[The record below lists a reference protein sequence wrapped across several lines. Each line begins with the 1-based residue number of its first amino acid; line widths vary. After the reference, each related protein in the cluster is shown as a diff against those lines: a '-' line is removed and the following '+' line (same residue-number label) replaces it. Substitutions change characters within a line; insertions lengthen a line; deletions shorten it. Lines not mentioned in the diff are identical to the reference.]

1 MKKYAAHIVVAS
13 LMFFASCQND
23 LKDIKNLTRKQL
35 YPTGEAD
42 SMLVKYTDSAQIKAE
57 LYAIKMLDYGKAK
70 YPFNRFPKGVKVT
83 VFDKNK
89 NKNYIV
95 ADLATVYNKTGII
108 DLQGNV
114 KITSHDGKVMQT
126 QQLYYDQ
133 KNTWFFTEHY
143 FKVTSKDKSFFE
155 GIGIDFDQ
163 NFRIVNAQQ
172 NRAELNNV
180 KNESL

>member
-1 MKKYAAHIVVAS
+1 MKRYIAHIIAVSFVFWA
-13 LMFFASCQND
+13 CNND
-23 LKDIKNLTRKQL
+23 MKDIQNLSKKQL

-42 SMLVKYTDSAQIKAE
+42 SALIKYTDSAQIKTEMFAVK
-57 LYAIKMLDYGKAK
+57 IMDYSKAK
-70 YPFNRFPKGVKVT
+70 YPFNHFPKGVEVT
-83 VFDKNK
+83 IFDENK
-89 NKNYIV
+89 NKSYIV
-95 ADLATVYNKTGII
+95 ADKATSYTQTGII

-114 KITSHDGKVMQT
+114 KITSHDGKVMET

-133 KNTWFFTEHY
+133 RNKWFFTEHY
-143 FKVTSKDKSFFE
+143 FKVTDQNKSFFE

-172 NRAELNNV
+172 NRAELKDI